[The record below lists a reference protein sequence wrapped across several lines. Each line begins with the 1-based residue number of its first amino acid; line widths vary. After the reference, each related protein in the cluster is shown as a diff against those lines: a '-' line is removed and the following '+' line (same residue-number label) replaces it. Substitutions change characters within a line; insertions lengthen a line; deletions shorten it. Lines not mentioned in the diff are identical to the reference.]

1 MSATESAQKKKTYR
15 APRVRSERVDG
26 PPALFAG
33 SGQAK
38 DPGTGQAKEPDE
50 PNYDEHPK

>member
-1 MSATESAQKKKTYR
+1 MSATESAPKKKPYR

-26 PPALFAG
+26 PPTLFAQ
-33 SGQAK
+33 SGQGK